1 MSEKEVPLNA
11 ESNSDEDQASEG
23 GEEIPAGVLVPPRDH
38 TGTPSDHDED
48 LTEEAAEAI
57 DTEVATGDS
66 VDERGRPLKTD
77 PPPIGSEH

>member
-1 MSEKEVPLNA
+1 MDA
-11 ESNSDEDQASEG
+11 ESNSDQDQDTSQE
-23 GEEIPAGVLVPPRDH
+23 EKEIPAGVLVPPRDH
-38 TGTPSDHDED
+38 SGTPSDHDED

>member
-1 MSEKEVPLNA
+1 MGGKETPLNA
-11 ESNSDEDQASEG
+11 ENEGQDTSEG
-23 GEEIPAGVLVPPRDH
+23 EKEIPAGVLVPPRDH
-38 TGTPSDHDED
+38 SGTPSDHDED

-77 PPPIGSEH
+77 PPPTGSKH

>member
-23 GEEIPAGVLVPPRDH
+23 GKEIPAGVQVPPRDH

-48 LTEEAAEAI
+48 LTDEAAEAI

>member
-1 MSEKEVPLNA
+1 MNA
-11 ESNSDEDQASEG
+11 ESNSDEEQAPSEG
-23 GEEIPAGVLVPPRDH
+23 EKEIPEGVLAPPRDQS
-38 TGTPSDHDED
+38 GTPSDHDEN

-77 PPPIGSEH
+77 PPPIGS